1 MDILS
6 VLILILSLP
15 GVVFSL
21 LACSE
26 RDSERER
33 ERVVAGE
40 DIQIAWCIKQE
51 GFSVKRAKG
60 FE

>member
-33 ERVVAGE
+33 ERE
-40 DIQIAWCIKQE
+40 WWP
-51 GFSVKRAKG
+51 VKTFRLRG
-60 FE
+60 V

>member
-26 RDSERER
+26 RDNERER
-33 ERVVAGE
+33 EWW
-40 DIQIAWCIKQE
+40 Q
-51 GFSVKRAKG
+51 VKTFRLRG
-60 FE
+60 V